1 MLIAAPFP
9 VKGHSTARAC
19 TSLFCAAKEQK
30 CAILWLEGQQHSL
43 DVTWMVSFVT
53 VCRRGRFRERG
64 SDGWRNPTLV
74 WGLKWFGRQQL
85 LDPLPSQESDKLLIQ
100 LLHVHFYNTERISF
114 LRTNA
119 RFIMFY
125 WTMVSF
131 KNHVWLKWISYLHRL
146 EPHSWCSCISCL

>member
-30 CAILWLEGQQHSL
+30 CAILWLEGQQHSF
-43 DVTWMVSFVT
+43 DVMWRVSFAT

-64 SDGWRNPTLV
+64 SDGWRNPTFV

-100 LLHVHFYNTERISF
+100 LLHAHFYNTEFHSSEPMQDLSCSTEHWFHLKITSGSSGS
-114 LRTNA
+114 LTCIA
-119 RFIMFY
+119 L
-125 WTMVSF
+125 
-131 KNHVWLKWISYLHRL
+131 NHILDVAV
-146 EPHSWCSCISCL
+146 